1 MAPTLA
7 AAAGDPAWLA
17 ARALENQHS
26 FENAAAAQS
35 EIRCLARGGRKEE
48 VVVTILRRFS
58 GARTIKGTSLSIRLQ
73 PLVTSD
79 VAIEMDPPNPHR
91 TSARISAQ
99 SFLLGMVLSAL
110 PTLTGIA

>member
-1 MAPTLA
+1 LA
-7 AAAGDPAWLA
+7 AAAGDHAWLA

-26 FENAAAAQS
+26 FENATAVQS
-35 EIRCLARGGRKEE
+35 EIRCLVRGSRKE
-48 VVVTILRRFS
+48 VAVVTILRRFS
-58 GARTIKGTSLSIRLQ
+58 AARTIKGTSLSIRVW
-73 PLVTSD
+73 PLVTRD
-79 VAIEMDPPNPHR
+79 VAIEMYPPNSHR